1 MGMGDLPQQAG
12 GPHRAARPE
21 PDLVVSKLR
30 RPLIRPGTVRRSLLI
45 ERLARDDLPPIVSV
59 VAPPGYGK
67 TTLLSQWAE
76 RNGQSFAWVSVDEAD
91 NDPKVLLSY
100 IAEALDAVEPL
111 DERVFDA
118 LASPVSS
125 VPGSVVPRL
134 GAAFASM
141 SSPVVLVLDDVHAL
155 HDRECQAALSVLA
168 DHVPVGSRLVLA
180 SRAQP
185 PLRVARLRAEGK
197 ILEIGPRELSL
208 TRAEASTLLR
218 NAGLTLGAEEVAVL
232 HRRTEGWPAGLY
244 LAALYLREGGPLA
257 SAAVSF
263 GGGDRLVSEYVES
276 EFLARISRRRRLF
289 LTRTAV
295 LKRLYG
301 PLCDAVLEL
310 SGSATVLADL
320 ERSNL
325 LLVPLDRHK
334 EWYRYHHLFRDMLLA
349 ELHRTE
355 PGLMPVLYR
364 RAAQWYE
371 RNGAPG
377 EAMDYW
383 MKAGD
388 VDATARLAAALA
400 FVTYQQGRAATAER
414 WFGWLEGHGAMANH
428 PAVAALAAIIPAM
441 TGKPADAERRARV
454 AERGATAAS
463 LPDGSLTIEPWLAV
477 LRALL
482 CRDGVDQMRADA
494 ELAAKTTAA
503 GSLWR
508 AGSLLLLGTAHLM
521 AGNPDQADAVFA
533 DEVAEA
539 RAAGGTLGA
548 CVALS
553 ERSLL
558 AIAKGEW
565 DLGERYLSEARDV
578 ARESKVEDYPAV
590 TIMHAAAA
598 RMALHQADRPGA
610 RAELTRAQ
618 LLRPALTYAVP
629 HFAVQARTELTH
641 AHLAL
646 ADLAGAR
653 TLMREAHEILLRCPG
668 LGVFARQAEDLRA
681 ELARARGS
689 PALGASALTAA
700 ELRLLPML
708 STHLSFPEIAAVM
721 FVSRN
726 TVKSHVNS
734 IYRKLGTSSRS
745 EAVSRLRDLGLVE
758 V

>member
-1 MGMGDLPQQAG
+1 MSLSDVRPQAG
-12 GPHRAARPE
+12 RPHRAGRPGS
-21 PDLVVSKLR
+21 DLVVSKMR
-30 RPLIRPGTVRRSLLI
+30 RPLMRPGTVRRSLLI
-45 ERLARDDLPPIVSV
+45 ERLARGDLPPIVSV

-100 IAEALDAVEPL
+100 VAAALDGVEPI
-111 DERVFDA
+111 DGRVFDA
-118 LASPVSS
+118 LASPGSS
-125 VPGSVVPRL
+125 VLGSVVPRL
-134 GAAFASM
+134 GSAFAAM
-141 SSPVVLVLDDVHAL
+141 SSPVVLVLDDVHVL
-155 HDRECQAALSVLA
+155 HDRECRAALSVLA
-168 DHVPVGSRLVLA
+168 DHVPTGSRLVLA
-180 SRAQP
+180 GRAQP
-185 PLRVARLRAEGK
+185 PLRVARLRAEGR
-197 ILEIGPRELSL
+197 ITEIGPRELSL
-208 TRAEASTLLR
+208 TAGEASSLLR
-218 NAGLTLGAEEVAVL
+218 NAGLTLGAEEVAAL
-232 HRRTEGWPAGLY
+232 HQRTEGWPAGLY

-263 GGGDRLVSEYVES
+263 GGDDRLVSEYMES
-276 EFLARISRRRRLF
+276 EFLARISRRQRLF

-295 LKRLYG
+295 LERMCG

-310 SGSATVLADL
+310 SGSAMVLADL

-349 ELHRTE
+349 ELHRLE
-355 PGLMPVLYR
+355 PKLMPVLYR

-371 RNGAPG
+371 HNGAPG
-377 EAMDYW
+377 EAVGYW
-383 MKAGD
+383 MKAGE

-400 FVTYQQGRAATAER
+400 LATYQRGRAATTER
-414 WFGWLEGHGAMANH
+414 WFGWLEDHGGMETH
-428 PAVAALAAIIPAM
+428 PAVAAVAAVIPAM
-441 TGKPADAERRARV
+441 IGNPADAERRAGV
-454 AERGATAAS
+454 AERAATAAS
-463 LPDGSLTIEPWLAV
+463 QADSSPAGPWLAL

-503 GSLWR
+503 GSFWR
-508 AGSLLLLGTAHLM
+508 AGSLLLLGMALLM
-521 AGNPDQADAVFA
+521 AGDPDQADAVFE
-533 DEVAEA
+533 DQVAEA

-558 AIAKGEW
+558 AVARGAW
-565 DLGERYLSEARDV
+565 DLGERHLSQARAV
-578 ARESKVEDYPAV
+578 ARESHVEDYPAV

-598 RMALHQADRPGA
+598 RMALHHADRPRA

-618 LLRPALTYAVP
+618 RLRPALTYAVP
-629 HFAVQARTELTH
+629 HFAVQARTELTKV
-641 AHLAL
+641 HLAL
-646 ADLAGAR
+646 GDLAGAR
-653 TLMREAHEILLRCPG
+653 TLMREADDILLRRPG

-681 ELARARGS
+681 ELSHARGS

-700 ELRLLPML
+700 ELRLLPLL
-708 STHLSFPEIAAVM
+708 STHLSFPEIAAEV
-721 FVSRN
+721 FLSPN
-726 TVKSHVNS
+726 TIKSTVHS

-745 EAVSRLRDLGLVE
+745 QAVSRLRDLGLLE